1 MMLPPCDNSSND
13 AVAEHRGFDLR
24 CMEAWDGSTRRTVY
38 ALCVRHVGE
47 FFILSGYEEKT
58 KRSLANF
65 RNTELTVSSKALKRI
80 VKTNDTVEDSFM
92 GLE

>member
-1 MMLPPCDNSSND
+1 
-13 AVAEHRGFDLR
+13 
-24 CMEAWDGSTRRTVY
+24 MEAWDGSTRRTVY